1 MRLNLNTDEKL
12 LLRGRDL
19 LDLGILQAAT
29 EAIRSGN
36 VAAARS
42 YLVQYLSN
50 RPNDETAWWL
60 LSVCA
65 EYEHQRHYCLK
76 RVMSLGQAR
85 LEGPQRKYMLDQSP
99 PEYIQPAGE
108 SSTAESDAD
117 PEEETLPEFE
127 QTVVEES
134 SFEASSA
141 SDNEILPEALAEQV
155 EDSAMENLEMMEAQ
169 PTGEP
174 SEDAEEELSAE
185 TEFSQAVGEDYS
197 SELSMSAVNE
207 MEPDLATTARFDRH
221 VPQERVVQR
230 KPFPYLKVGL
240 ITLGVLAVVI
250 AALIIVPPLLARV
263 EAGLLPTET
272 VSAAVLVEA
281 ATDTPQVEPTFTLEP
296 TLAPEPTAEPTVEVA
311 ANLPSLQTASLPEG
325 MNLVVSLSHRSQRG
339 VDERSGLFSIDGGQ
353 RALQILLDDGMDLQ
367 GSAPDGKRLLIN
379 QARNLYVYNMADGS
393 QTLLSD
399 RFITPCMPYYLLPDT
414 CVNATW
420 LPGTEQVAFLGLEGD
435 QAKIFVVDADGQNT
449 RSITQAIDQPRGI
462 YPYANATKVYW
473 KSVSA
478 SVSDVWFSMNDGVLP
493 AANQVF
499 SKTNITD
506 EMTALYGTKELEAG
520 ELTFSYSYEVRW
532 TSVSGGESQPT
543 FNEMQS
549 PVFTPDGKSFAFYN
563 HLGVFSAPIDQS
575 GYSYLDY
582 QYNFDTMALSPD
594 GRKLFVATNGKN
606 LLVKNTIN
614 NKVQELPLSTT
625 NVRKAVWSPNSDYLL
640 LVSFAPLQDQNSV
653 WHTHELLLFKLEDES
668 ITRLGPI
675 GLPSSPPFFVENV
688 VWVAK

>member
-1 MRLNLNTDEKL
+1 M
-12 LLRGRDL
+12 

-85 LEGPQRKYMLDQSP
+85 LESPQRKYMLDQSP
-99 PEYIQPAGE
+99 SDYVQPA
-108 SSTAESDAD
+108 AEAPAAEANAA
-117 PEEETLPEFE
+117 PEEQTSPESE
-127 QTVVEES
+127 QTAAEEPFTETAPVLDEQIAPEIAVEQAEEPALENAPAMVEEAAGEFS
-134 SFEASSA
+134 E
-141 SDNEILPEALAEQV
+141 V
-155 EDSAMENLEMMEAQ
+155 E
-169 PTGEP
+169 G
-174 SEDAEEELSAE
+174 EELSAE
-185 TEFSQAVGEDYS
+185 TEFSQGQGEDYS
-197 SELSMSAVNE
+197 SELSMSAVDE
-207 MEPDLATTARFDRH
+207 VEPDLAPTARMERT
-221 VPQERVVQR
+221 VPQEAVIQR
-230 KPFPYLKVGL
+230 KPFPIARVAL
-240 ITLGVLAVVI
+240 ISLGALAVVI

-263 EAGLLPTET
+263 QARPEAVVLPTET
-272 VSAAVLVEA
+272 AVVAAVVEA

-296 TLAPEPTAEPTVEVA
+296 TLAPEPTAEPTVAVA
-311 ANLPSLQTASLPEG
+311 ANLPGLQAAALPEG

-339 VDERSGLFSIDGGQ
+339 VDERSGLYSIDGGQ
-353 RALQILLDDGMDLQ
+353 RTLQALLDGGMDLQ
-367 GSAPDGKRLLIN
+367 GSAADGKRLLIN

-399 RFITPCMPYYLLPDT
+399 KFITPCTPYYLLPDT
-414 CVNATW
+414 CVNAAW
-420 LPGTEQVAFLGLEGD
+420 LPGTEQVAFLGLDGD
-435 QAKIFVVDADGQNT
+435 QAKIFVVDSDGQNT
-449 RSITQAIDQPRGI
+449 RSITQANDQPRGI
-462 YPYANATKVYW
+462 YPYADATKIFW
-473 KSVSA
+473 KSVSPN
-478 SVSDVWFSMNDGVLP
+478 VTDVWFSMIDGVLP

-499 SKTNITD
+499 SKTNLTD
-506 EMTALYGTKELEAG
+506 EMTTLYGTKEMSADEF
-520 ELTFSYSYEVRW
+520 TFSYTYEVRW
-532 TSVSGGESQPT
+532 TSISGGESQPT

-549 PVFTPDGKSFAFYN
+549 PVFAPDGKSFAFYN

-614 NKVQELPLSTT
+614 NKVQELPFSTT
-625 NVRKAVWSPNSDYLL
+625 DVRKAVWSPNSDYLL

-653 WHTHELLLFKLEDES
+653 WHTHELTLFKLEDES
-668 ITRLGPI
+668 FTSLGAI

-688 VWVAK
+688 VWITK